1 MDVLRSAVPS
11 SPTMFGDR
19 TEVRWSLM
27 CFRFSISFTPRKV
40 LMDVLKSAVPSSPTM
55 FGDRTEASGPLEFNV
70 LQVFHLIQLVIR
82 PDREIVISTKME
94 VSVDVEYLMEF
105 TWIFQIN

>member
-19 TEVRWSLM
+19 TEASGPLD
-27 CFRFSISFTPRKV
+27 FNV
-40 LMDVLKSAVPSSPTM
+40 LQVFHLIHLVIRPDLPSSPTM